1 MEEKINA
8 RMLLMAL
15 LSMLLTLFLSFL
27 VFRGAVDDT
36 AKANLRSHADTLRQT
51 LEYLPDPQRLSD
63 YAADDLRITLIAPD
77 GQVVFESDADSS
89 RMDNHLGRPEVQQ
102 ALQEGRSEVT
112 RQSDTLGYDTYYCAV
127 RTDDGGVLR
136 VAMSA
141 ASFFGLHNDVIPL
154 LLIIAVALLLLS
166 VVLTIPLTRSLVRPI
181 QAMAEN
187 IDDIDKNVPY
197 KELVPFAKAIK
208 DQQDRKQENAR
219 MRQEFTAN
227 VSHELKTPLT
237 SISGY
242 AEMIETGIAREA
254 DIKTFAGKIRFEAAR
269 LITLIEDIL
278 QLSQLD
284 EPNMHKKFQ
293 PVDLLEV
300 TESVAESLSLQA
312 SRQEVTLSV
321 TGQPL
326 LLMGNRGMLEE
337 LVYNLCDNAIRYNK
351 PGGSVTADVS
361 PVNGKV
367 RLQVADTGIGIPTDQ
382 LSRVFERFYRV
393 DKSRS
398 KQSGGTGL
406 GMAIVKH
413 VALQH
418 EGRISIESREG
429 EGTRISVFFPT
440 QQDYIAAHTDNQ
452 NA

>member
-1 MEEKINA
+1 VDV
-8 RMLLMAL
+8 LAL
-15 LSMLLTLFLSFL
+15 
-27 VFRGAVDDT
+27 
-36 AKANLRSHADTLRQT
+36 
-51 LEYLPDPQRLSD
+51 
-63 YAADDLRITLIAPD
+63 
-77 GQVVFESDADSS
+77 
-89 RMDNHLGRPEVQQ
+89 
-102 ALQEGRSEVT
+102 
-112 RQSDTLGYDTYYCAV
+112 
-127 RTDDGGVLR
+127 
-136 VAMSA
+136 
-141 ASFFGLHNDVIPL
+141 
-154 LLIIAVALLLLS
+154 
-166 VVLTIPLTRSLVRPI
+166 
-181 QAMAEN
+181 
-187 IDDIDKNVPY
+187 
-197 KELVPFAKAIK
+197 
-208 DQQDRKQENAR
+208 
-219 MRQEFTAN
+219 
-227 VSHELKTPLT
+227 
-237 SISGY
+237 
-242 AEMIETGIAREA
+242 
-254 DIKTFAGKIRFEAAR
+254 
-269 LITLIEDIL
+269 
-278 QLSQLD
+278 
-284 EPNMHKKFQ
+284 
-293 PVDLLEV
+293 